1 MGTFLMSPHGDIIKV
16 ARQCEGTPPYSV
28 RGWPQCGKTVG
39 RNSDLYE
46 NRRAFSAR
54 PVVRTWS
61 QTEVPPTLIPI
72 KHLVTESSTVAQ
84 LLFALVMTYPA
95 GCVAFGGDSKRSN
108 LGGCD
113 GKSESGSEE
122 SCNNEEAQRNG

>member
-1 MGTFLMSPHGDIIKV
+1 MRRNAALQGAGLATCHENNETNEAAILTS
-16 ARQCEGTPPYSV
+16 T
-28 RGWPQCGKTVG
+28 KTVG
-39 RNSDLYE
+39 LSRL
-46 NRRAFSAR
+46 APWFC
-54 PVVRTWS
+54 PWS
-61 QTEVPPTLIPI
+61 QTEVPPTLVPI